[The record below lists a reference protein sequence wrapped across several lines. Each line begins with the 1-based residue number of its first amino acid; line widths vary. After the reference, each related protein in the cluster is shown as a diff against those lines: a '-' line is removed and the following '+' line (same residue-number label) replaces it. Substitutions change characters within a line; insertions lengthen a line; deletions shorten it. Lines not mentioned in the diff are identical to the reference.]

1 MTQKKILVVDD
12 NPVMVDIVKMAL
24 ESDYIV
30 ISASDGKEG
39 IEMARKEKPDVIIM
53 DVMMPNI
60 SGIEMLRLLLSDE
73 ETKNIPVIVFT
84 ASHFDPST
92 EMIFRVEK
100 NVKSFLRKPCTV
112 DVLKSEVSSAIESN
126 KKNV

>member
-1 MTQKKILVVDD
+1 MKEKKVLVVDD
-12 NPVMVDIVKMAL
+12 NPVMVEIVKMAL
-24 ESDYIV
+24 EDEFIV

-39 IEMARKEKPDVIIM
+39 IEMAKTQKPDVIIM

-73 ETKNIPVIVFT
+73 DTKDIPVIVFT

-92 EMIFRVEK
+92 EMLFMVEK
-100 NVKSFLRKPCTV
+100 NVKAFLRKPCTV
-112 DVLKSEVSSAIESN
+112 DTLKKEVNSAISS
-126 KKNV
+126 KK

>member
-1 MTQKKILVVDD
+1 MNDKKVLVVDD
-12 NPVMVDIVKMAL
+12 NPVMVEIVKMAL
-24 ESDYIV
+24 EGDFIV

-39 IEMARKEKPDVIIM
+39 IEMAKTQKPDVIIM

-73 ETKNIPVIVFT
+73 DTKNIPVIVFT

-92 EMIFRVEK
+92 EMLFMVEK
-100 NVKSFLRKPCTV
+100 NVKAFLRKPCTV
-112 DVLKSEVSSAIESN
+112 DTLKKEVNSAIESKN
-126 KKNV
+126 KNP